1 MQNARVPAAATGLPA
16 AVPTRR
22 AALAALAGAG
32 AALSLPKAA
41 RAMPAAGSAS
51 DFAPLWLAFL
61 RAQGALSAIMHAQNA
76 AEARLPWWVKPGPS
90 KIDHEGNPCGPV
102 SSSPAKQGVVPASEA
117 GRHRTIRYGAADIE
131 AHYRSFFGPPSL
143 QAIALANRDKG
154 LAELNERKAAAEAE
168 RAKVGLHDLEE
179 QWELAA
185 DVLNKTEEA
194 IRACHGL
201 DALAAQILLA
211 VGLRCGLDET
221 AQEDGALEVGA
232 VALAGLLPHLSGDLA
247 ADAAEVA
254 QNPARPLKLMRVS
267 QGIGPDG
274 RRVLA

>member
-1 MQNARVPAAATGLPA
+1 MSAP
-16 AVPTRR
+16 VPTRR
-22 AALAALAGAG
+22 AALAAFAGAG
-32 AALSLPKAA
+32 AALGLPKAA

-61 RAQGALSAIMHAQNA
+61 RAQGALSAIMHAQDA

-102 SSSPAKQGVVPASEA
+102 SSSLAKQDVALPEA
-117 GRHRTIRYGAADIE
+117 GCHKRIRFGAADIE

-143 QAIALANRDKG
+143 QAIALANRDKD
-154 LAELNERKAAAEAE
+154 LAELNERKAAAQAE
-168 RAKVGLHDLEE
+168 RAKVGLHDLED

-221 AQEDGALEVGA
+221 AQEDSALEVGA

-254 QNPARPLKLMRVS
+254 QNPTRPFRLMRVS